1 MLLMAG
7 IMTVSAISLIP
18 NFSAAQVLA
27 VVRGIP
33 ALSLTDPINLMDRRK
48 HMDTGAHQGRAEA
61 MGRRATGR
69 KREAWAAKLPL
80 SILLSGR

>member
-1 MLLMAG
+1 MTG

-18 NFSAAQVLA
+18 NFSAAQVSA
-27 VVRGIP
+27 AARGIP

-48 HMDTGAHQGRAEA
+48 HMDTGVHQDRAKA
-61 MGRRATGR
+61 MGRRAMGR
-69 KREAWAAKLPL
+69 KREAWAAKSLL